1 MWSHTKNGC
10 WLMESNLMKS
20 VPTSLKLAT
29 VLESSWYLSSTMVS
43 WWLTHLLTFLGDFCA
58 GFSPR

>member
-1 MWSHTKNGC
+1 MWSHTKNGW

-29 VLESSWYLSSTMVS
+29 VLESRWYLE
-43 WWLTHLLTFLGDFCA
+43 HHGQLLVGKRPA
-58 GFSPR
+58 YISG